1 MEELK
6 QILKEH
12 EIFNRWKSLEKHWKS
27 DLSEIDAI
35 LILDG
40 EEDDEVIKIKTL
52 AFQTWLYKFEFS
64 ESITIISSDT
74 LIFYSKS
81 KKIDLL
87 QFLENHPQRKNKKIV
102 LIDNKEG
109 IDKLVLEIKN
119 AKFKKFGYFS
129 KES

>member
-12 EIFNRWKSLEKHWKS
+12 EIFSRWKTLEKHWKS

-52 AFQTWLYKFEFS
+52 AF
-64 ESITIISSDT
+64 
-74 LIFYSKS
+74 
-81 KKIDLL
+81 
-87 QFLENHPQRKNKKIV
+87 
-102 LIDNKEG
+102 
-109 IDKLVLEIKN
+109 
-119 AKFKKFGYFS
+119 
-129 KES
+129 